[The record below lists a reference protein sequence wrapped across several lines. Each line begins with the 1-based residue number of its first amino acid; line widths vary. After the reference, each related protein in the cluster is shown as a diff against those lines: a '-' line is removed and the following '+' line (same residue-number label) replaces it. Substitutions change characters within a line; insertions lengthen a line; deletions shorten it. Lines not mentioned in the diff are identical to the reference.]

1 MHMPSHG
8 VVDRG
13 ASAGEDSSIL
23 DVPLRDDAWLHDL
36 SQHGRTTVTE
46 WHFTPQSEGS
56 WFALR
61 ADNRKPHGP
70 ENALWNGDDYQL
82 AQHNHALGTDVFL
95 FLPCPV
101 GRPVVAW
108 HIWPPGARM

>member
-46 WHFTPQSEGS
+46 WHFTPAIRGELVRPPCRRQEAAWAWERSVERGWLPAGSTQSRTRDGRIPFS
-56 WFALR
+56 
-61 ADNRKPHGP
+61 P
-70 ENALWNGDDYQL
+70 
-82 AQHNHALGTDVFL
+82 
-95 FLPCPV
+95 LPC
-101 GRPVVAW
+101 GTACW
-108 HIWPPGARM
+108 GMARMTTWGSP